1 MIVVTSWD
9 CDGLG
14 LIVLVA
20 KITAM
25 CSLDW
30 SLGAMWCTT
39 LLCWAMRRPLMC
51 GWVQVK
57 SRCGFVSIPWV
68 GQIVQL
74 GLGYVIG
81 RKIIF
86 FGEFSMQWAYYNSKV
101 CVLCA

>member
-1 MIVVTSWD
+1 
-9 CDGLG
+9 
-14 LIVLVA
+14 
-20 KITAM
+20 
-25 CSLDW
+25 
-30 SLGAMWCTT
+30 
-39 LLCWAMRRPLMC
+39 MC